1 MRHWPDL
8 TALELL
14 VGVADHGSLSGAA
27 RALGMAQPNASRSL
41 ARLERH
47 LDTPLVVRSTTGS
60 RLTPAGLLIVD
71 WARGVLDA
79 ATTLLDGA
87 ESLAAGNTA
96 LTVAASQTVGE
107 HLLPLWLSHLR
118 AQHPEVSVTV
128 QIDNSATVIAAVLSG
143 QVDVGFIEDPDAPRG
158 LHIWTVAHDE
168 LVVVI
173 APTHPWARRR
183 RPLRVPELAGTPLL
197 VREPGSGTR
206 VAVERV
212 VGRDLQ
218 IAQVLHSNAAIRVSA
233 QAGTAPA
240 VLSRIAVTEALS
252 NGTLLEV
259 PLDADDVRKHLRRE
273 LRAIWTGPRR
283 LGGVAA
289 DLVAIARATSGSN

>member
-14 VGVADHGSLSGAA
+14 VGVADHGSLSSAA
-27 RALGMAQPNASRSL
+27 RALGMAQPNASRSI

-47 LDTPLVVRSTTGS
+47 LGVNLVVRSTAGS

-71 WARGVLDA
+71 WARSVLDA
-79 ATTLLDGA
+79 TSTLLDGA
-87 ESLAAGNTA
+87 EALSAGNSA

-107 HLLPLWLSHLR
+107 HLLPLWLSRLR
-118 AQHPEVSVTV
+118 TQHPEASVTV
-128 QIDNSATVIAAVLSG
+128 QIDNSAAVVAAVLG
-143 QVDVGFIEDPDAPRG
+143 GHVDLGFIEDPNAPRG
-158 LHIWTVAHDE
+158 LHRWTVAQDE

-173 APTHPWARRR
+173 APGHPWARRR
-183 RPLRVPELAGTPLL
+183 SPLTLAELAATPLL

-206 VAVERV
+206 VAVERAI
-212 VGRDLQ
+212 GSDLQ
-218 IAQVLHSNAAIRVSA
+218 IAQELHSNAAIRVSA

-240 VLSRIAVTEALS
+240 VLSRFAVADALAA
-252 NGTLLEV
+252 GTLLQV
-259 PLDADDVRKHLRRE
+259 RLDAGEARPHVRRE
-273 LRAIWTGPRR
+273 LRAIWAGPRR

-289 DLVAIARATSGSN
+289 DLVAIARSASGSS

>member
-1 MRHWPDL
+1 MRQWPDL

-27 RALGMAQPNASRSL
+27 RALGMAQPNASRSI

-47 LDTPLVVRSTTGS
+47 LGTNLVVRSTAGS

-71 WARGVLDA
+71 WARGALDA
-79 ATTLLDGA
+79 TTTLLEGA
-87 ESLAAGNTA
+87 QSLAAGDTA

-107 HLLPLWLSHLR
+107 HLLPLWLSQLR
-118 AQHPEVSVTV
+118 QQHPEASVTV

-143 QVDVGFIEDPDAPRG
+143 QVDLGFIEDPEAPRG
-158 LHIWTVAHDE
+158 LHLWTVARDE

-173 APTHPWARRR
+173 SPDHPWARRR
-183 RPLRVPELAGTPLL
+183 RPLGLDELASTPLL

-206 VAVERV
+206 VAVERAI
-212 VGRDLQ
+212 GGDLQ

-240 VLSRIAVTEALS
+240 VLSRIAVSEALAS
-252 NGTLLEV
+252 GALLQV
-259 PLDADDVRKHLRRE
+259 PLHAKEAQSAWRRE

-283 LGGVAA
+283 LRGVAA
-289 DLVAIARATSGSN
+289 DLVTVARSASG

>member
-14 VGVADHGSLSGAA
+14 VGVADHGSLSSAA
-27 RALGMAQPNASRSL
+27 RALGMAQPNASRSI

-47 LDTPLVVRSTTGS
+47 LGVGLVVRSTAGS

-79 ATTLLDGA
+79 ASTLLDGA
-87 ESLAAGNTA
+87 EALSSGNSA
-96 LTVAASQTVGE
+96 ITVAASQTVGE
-107 HLLPLWLSHLR
+107 HLLPLWLSRLR
-118 AQHPEVSVTV
+118 VQHPEASVTV
-128 QIDNSATVIAAVLSG
+128 QIDNSAAVVAAVLG
-143 QVDVGFIEDPDAPRG
+143 GHVDLGFIEDPDAPRG
-158 LHIWTVAHDE
+158 LHRWTVASDD
-168 LVVVI
+168 LVVII
-173 APTHPWARRR
+173 APSHPWARRR
-183 RPLRVPELAGTPLL
+183 RPLGLEELASTPLL

-206 VAVERV
+206 VAVERT

-240 VLSRIAVTEALS
+240 VLSRIAVTDALGS
-252 NGTLLEV
+252 GALLEV
-259 PLDADDVRKHLRRE
+259 PLDSDEAQRHLHRE
-273 LRAIWTGPRR
+273 LRAVWTGPRR
-283 LGGVAA
+283 LSGVAA
-289 DLVAIARATSGSN
+289 DLVSIARATGEG